1 MKKFYLTLSIISLSL
16 SAFAT
21 QFSITTPGFF
31 YQPQVTNAAVGDTIN
46 IQASG
51 THPCVEVSQTT
62 WTNNM
67 STPLAGGFGVQNSN
81 FTYVITAPGTIYF
94 VCQNHV
100 SSGMKGQ
107 IVATASNVAEVIGSN
122 NISLLSSSITTG
134 LATVLNTTGVNGTLE
149 IFDMSGKRVDLIPVT
164 SEVRQQV
171 TVELQKGIFLYR
183 FIMEGLKPSE
193 TARLFVGT
201 DIR

>member
-46 IQASG
+46 FQASG
-51 THPCVEVSQTT
+51 THPCVEVSQST
-62 WTNNM
+62 WMNNDN
-67 STPLAGGFGVQNSN
+67 TPLAGGFGFHNSN
-81 FTYVITAPGTIYF
+81 FSIVISAPGTIYF
-94 VCQNHV
+94 VCDNHA

-122 NISLLSSSITTG
+122 AVSLLSSSITSNF
-134 LATVLNTTGVNGTLE
+134 ATVLNTTGVNGTLE

-171 TVELQKGIFLYR
+171 PVELQKGIFLYR
-183 FIMEGLKPSE
+183 FIMEGVKPTE

-201 DIR
+201 DVR